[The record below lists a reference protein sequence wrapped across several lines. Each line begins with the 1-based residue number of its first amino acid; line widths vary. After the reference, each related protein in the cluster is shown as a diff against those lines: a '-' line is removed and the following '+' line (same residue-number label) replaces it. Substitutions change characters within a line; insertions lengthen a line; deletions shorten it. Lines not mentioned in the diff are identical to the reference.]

1 MHGFKDVEYLD
12 LLRNEIEAFRILF
25 AEWIKLLIVR
35 IILLIDGD
43 YLILQ
48 GLIIMTLTQMMLP
61 LLILMILNNFKSL

>member
-1 MHGFKDVEYLD
+1 MHDFKDVEYLD